1 MSTLVKILKLKFRRD
16 FEAEVCSVFCCWCLV
31 EVTKLNLGKYSFT
44 FTCSC
49 MVASAV
55 HPTEAISES
64 ENQLLRFDFMMFLTF
79 SISAIMILFC
89 SKMDQLQLHLRL
101 FKVLSSLSVTP
112 NTWLRLT
119 AELCDPIVH
128 VEYYHFVSFITYN
141 LAQPLHMMWSHCI
154 SWIWFYKKNI
164 YLNNN

>member
-1 MSTLVKILKLKFRRD
+1 
-16 FEAEVCSVFCCWCLV
+16 
-31 EVTKLNLGKYSFT
+31 
-44 FTCSC
+44 
-49 MVASAV
+49 
-55 HPTEAISES
+55 
-64 ENQLLRFDFMMFLTF
+64 MFLTF

-141 LAQPLHMMWSHCI
+141 LAQPLRMVWSHCI
-154 SWIWFYKKNI
+154 SWIWFYKKKYI
-164 YLNNN
+164 LTTTRSSWLNCALRDDEAVYWVSIGHNEAAAVGNWWYWVSRGHSCLYILHKVEIWTGVTDASLTDNFER